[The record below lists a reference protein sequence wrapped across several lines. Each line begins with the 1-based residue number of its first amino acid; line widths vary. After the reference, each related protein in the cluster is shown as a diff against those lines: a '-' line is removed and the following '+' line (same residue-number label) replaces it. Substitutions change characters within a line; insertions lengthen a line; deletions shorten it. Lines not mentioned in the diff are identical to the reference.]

1 MAPLPIVY
9 QDDFYVAVDKPPG
22 MLVHRTRIAEADDF
36 VLQRLRNQLGRR
48 VYPVHRLDRPTSGV
62 LLFGLSPE
70 NARALA
76 ALFEAREVKKR
87 YLAVVRGHTDA
98 RARID
103 YPLREAPGR
112 APQQAVTDYRC
123 LGRTEI
129 QEPVGRY
136 DSARYSLLEI
146 FPLTGRMHQIRK
158 HMKHIFHPIIGDT
171 THGDGRHNELFRRRF
186 NLHQLMLRAVELAF
200 VHPYSGTRVVIE
212 VPADEAFE
220 RLGRLVEWNPVS
232 VDDGGEWRWPD

>member
-1 MAPLPIVY
+1 MAPLSIVY
-9 QDDFYVAVDKPPG
+9 QDDCYVAVDKPPG

-36 VLQRLRNQLGRR
+36 VLQRLRNQLRRR
-48 VYPVHRLDRPTSGV
+48 VYPVHRLDRPTSGILV
-62 LLFGLSPE
+62 FGLSAE
-70 NARALA
+70 HARALGR
-76 ALFEAREVKKR
+76 LFEAREVKKR
-87 YLAVVRGHTDA
+87 YLAVVRGYTDT
-98 RARID
+98 RQRID

-112 APQQAVTDYRC
+112 EPQQAVTDFRC
-123 LGRTEI
+123 LARTEV

-136 DSARYSLLEI
+136 DSARYSLLEV

-220 RLGRLVEWNPVS
+220 RLGRLVEWKPVS